1 MCIRDSIYIIP
12 AMCILCVAIPFVLV
26 TLAPRYITGAE
37 VNLFFLMETVL
48 GPIWVWMVVKEQPS
62 IETIQGGIVIILTIA
77 IHSFLAIKKTQ
88 TKTT

>member
-1 MCIRDSIYIIP
+1 
-12 AMCILCVAIPFVLV
+12 MCILCVAIPFVLV

>member
-1 MCIRDSIYIIP
+1 
-12 AMCILCVAIPFVLV
+12 MCILCVAIPFVLV

-62 IETIQGGIVIILTIA
+62 IETIQGGVVIILTIA

>member
-1 MCIRDSIYIIP
+1 MRSNS
-12 AMCILCVAIPFVLV
+12 LCVLV